1 MDQEVMAENPVGR
14 TLNSSRALF
23 ECSRMAIGYKI
34 EGMTWD
40 SDPTTVVELKIE
52 SEVEAGRQQGA
63 VYGKPDIG
71 LEVELG

>member
-1 MDQEVMAENPVGR
+1 
-14 TLNSSRALF
+14 
-23 ECSRMAIGYKI
+23 MAIGCKI
-34 EGMTWD
+34 EGMAWD
-40 SDPTTVVELKIE
+40 SIPTTVVELKIE